1 MRVLVETAVRVKGRD
16 PSGRSGRYTK
26 MQGLPY
32 SDEPHGRGKSF
43 TYCESLLCC

>member
-26 MQGLPY
+26 M
-32 SDEPHGRGKSF
+32 RGKRS
-43 TYCESLLCC
+43 CGLGSP